1 MPGDTLAIEVS
12 DLTKTYPNGV
22 RAVNGVTFSVPS
34 GTVFGL
40 LGPNGAGK
48 STTIKVLTTL
58 TRPDSGTARVAGF
71 DVLSDAAR
79 VRSHIGCVA
88 QSSGVDPA
96 ATGRENL
103 VLQGQLYG
111 LGGGRLR
118 ERVDGLLERFGL
130 TDVAGRLA
138 KTYSGGMRRKLDVAM
153 GLVQEPRVLFLDEP
167 TTGLDPEARADL
179 WKEIAGMAAT
189 GITVVLT
196 THYLEEAD
204 ELADTLAILDEGKV
218 VAYGTPENLKKAL
231 HGDSVQILLNEPP
244 EEPAV
249 RTALS
254 NVAGVHDVVVS
265 GREVGARVDAGADSA
280 PALLSALESAGLRVA
295 SVTLSA
301 PTLDEVYLRHAGR
314 SFRSVQ
320 EGHIR

>member
-1 MPGDTLAIEVS
+1 MSGDTLAIEVS

-71 DVLSDAAR
+71 DVLSDAAQ
-79 VRSHIGCVA
+79 VRRHIGCVA
-88 QSSGVDPA
+88 QNSGVDPA

-111 LGGGRLR
+111 LGGGALR

-130 TDVAGRLA
+130 ADVAGRLV

-167 TTGLDPEARADL
+167 TTGLDPEARAEL
-179 WKEIAGMAAT
+179 WKEIAGMANS

-244 EEPAV
+244 EEAAV

-254 NVAGVHDVVVS
+254 NVVGVHDVVVH

-280 PALLSALESAGLRVA
+280 PALLSALEGAGLRVA

-314 SFRSVQ
+314 TFRSVQ